1 MIAEEKVSL
10 CTLLQKLMFIVEL
23 TRVNQTLTIIQLGNS
38 TVILG
43 WEHESNLYWK
53 QIQKGLLDNI
63 QSKEQIT
70 TIKDQDHATISLIV
84 VIVAHATI

>member
-23 TRVNQTLTIIQLGNS
+23 TRVKQTLTIIQLGNS

-43 WEHESNLYWK
+43 WEHESNLY
-53 QIQKGLLDNI
+53 
-63 QSKEQIT
+63 
-70 TIKDQDHATISLIV
+70 
-84 VIVAHATI
+84 